1 VRFREIGLV
10 VGQSLDGVWDLRQ
23 ARELATATREL
34 VAMFAR
40 LAAERRADPRDDV
53 VTRLAAAER
62 DNELVAR
69 DLLATCGLLLV
80 AGFEA
85 TVNLIG
91 NGVAALQSE
100 PALWHG
106 LAEDPALAV
115 AAVDLALG
123 LTCPS
128 HRSGGEAGHRA
139 RRSPASP
146 WASGRADAC
155 RSQPKPGGRDPDRFD
170 PRRSGE
176 SDHLAFGSGIHYCLG
191 ASLAR
196 LEGEIAFRTL
206 AQRSPDLRLLPNVQ
220 RRSGAT
226 IRGFTA
232 LPVAVR

>member
-1 VRFREIGLV
+1 MG
-10 VGQSLDGVWDLRQ
+10 
-23 ARELATATREL
+23 
-34 VAMFAR
+34 
-40 LAAERRADPRDDV
+40 P
-53 VTRLAAAER
+53 
-62 DNELVAR
+62 
-69 DLLATCGLLLV
+69 
-80 AGFEA
+80 
-85 TVNLIG
+85 
-91 NGVAALQSE
+91 
-100 PALWHG
+100 
-106 LAEDPALAV
+106 
-115 AAVDLALG
+115 
-123 LTCPS
+123 TCPS

-155 RSQPKPGGRDPDRFD
+155 RSQPKPGGRDPGRFD

-191 ASLAR
+191 APLAR

-206 AQRSPDLRLLPNVQ
+206 AQRSPDLRLLPNAQ